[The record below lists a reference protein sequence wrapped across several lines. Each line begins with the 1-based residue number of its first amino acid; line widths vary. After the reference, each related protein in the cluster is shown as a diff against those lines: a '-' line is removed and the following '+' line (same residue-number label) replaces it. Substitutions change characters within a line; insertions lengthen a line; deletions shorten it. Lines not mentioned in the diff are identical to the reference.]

1 MPPRNPVGLCLLL
14 LVPALLALA
23 ACGGDDDDGGTFQP
37 GRLTDPERVPTA
49 TPWEIPPDVVIL
61 DPDNISPLPPDNPN
75 TGEPSPTTEPEP
87 GEPGICGDTYT
98 VISGDTVFGIAEK
111 CGVDAQAIIDAN
123 PQVENPAS
131 LSVGDVLN
139 MPAAEGESE
148 GDGESEE
155 GQ

>member
-1 MPPRNPVGLCLLL
+1 MPPRNLVGLSLVLI
-14 LVPALLALA
+14 VPALLALA
-23 ACGGDDDDGGTFQP
+23 ACGGDDDDSGTFQP

-49 TPWEIPPDVVIL
+49 TPWEVPPEVHIL
-61 DPDNISPLPPDNPN
+61 DPDNISPLPPENPN
-75 TGEPSPTTEPEP
+75 TSEPSPTTEPEP

-111 CGVDAQAIIDAN
+111 CGLDAQAIIDVN

-139 MPAAEGESE
+139 MPTVEDDSEGEA
-148 GDGESEE
+148 ESEE